1 MADGSKAAGERTREF
16 AVFRLSEALQ
26 PEPTGYAGMSAVAA
40 DGLAQLRDAG
50 LSEGVE
56 ARMLFEVPGFSL
68 AYAWFKSNFP
78 VFRHSHPSD
87 CLYLVVGGELHL
99 GTEVLRKG
107 DGFFVPASAPYSFTA
122 GPEGGELLEFRQ
134 EACRDTHIQANNP
147 AFWARALEL
156 VGASRPNWASE
167 PRPA

>member
-78 VFRHSHPSD
+78 VFRH
-87 CLYLVVGGELHL
+87 C
-99 GTEVLRKG
+99 
-107 DGFFVPASAPYSFTA
+107 
-122 GPEGGELLEFRQ
+122 
-134 EACRDTHIQANNP
+134 
-147 AFWARALEL
+147 ARATASSCRQARHI
-156 VGASRPNWASE
+156 ASRQVPKVASFWSFAR
-167 PRPA
+167 RPAATPTSRPTTRRSGRARSNSWGRAAQTGRANRGPPESRGPDAFVRDAP